1 MRIRLNKRA
10 LLWKVAPILLSAIAL
25 SGCATLGS
33 PTPEQKVQQRAE
45 AFWQARL
52 RGQPEQAYSLL
63 SPAYRQVRT
72 LEQYRAQYGAAAAV
86 KAASVVNVTCEA
98 EKCAVRI
105 KIEAAPALMGVN
117 VGTIVTGLDETWLL
131 EDGQWWRFQSL

>member
-1 MRIRLNKRA
+1 MLKSSLTHRVLAPVVYAAA
-10 LLWKVAPILLSAIAL
+10 LLVA
-25 SGCATLGS
+25 GCASLGNT
-33 PTPEQKVQQRAE
+33 TPEEKVQQRAE

-52 RGQPEQAYSLL
+52 KGEPEKAYALL
-63 SPAYRQVRT
+63 SPSYRKVRT
-72 LEQYRAQYGAAAAV
+72 FEQYRAQYGAATGV

-98 EKCAVRI
+98 EKCTARI

-117 VGTIVTGLDETWLL
+117 VGTIATGVDETWLL